1 MHLHLIADQKQL
13 LSKRFDN
20 NVEHSDSVGLIG
32 MILYRKDNWV
42 VIFILV
48 AKSSDCIQSLFK
60 VNLFVERF
68 VLECMGYD
76 RPGSII
82 MHI

>member
-32 MILYRKDNWV
+32 MILYRKDDWV

-68 VLECMGYD
+68 VLECMSYD
-76 RPGSII
+76 RPGSIV